1 VPFLRVIRDKRG
13 YETTYLMH
21 WCREG
26 TRQRSRI
33 LYVFRTPGGIRVGRG
48 ALESE
53 ILKQIEAQHPDI
65 QFDWSA
71 VFHNQQVIETPPPE
85 QRRPRK
91 RSSAE
96 AAPETPPAQQP
107 PAPRFTVPAS
117 IEGATPDEQ
126 IAFLMRWYAAV
137 REKIPQRAPEPARQ
151 EVLLALAERLN
162 PAAWTDADQ
171 ITAGLQQ
178 AAEALQRLS
187 HVFAKRRR
195 RAKKRTGAARPE
207 SSAPAES
214 TVAGELSAPDDA
226 SEPEESSAA
235 DDSPDSPSET

>member
-33 LYVFRTPGGIRVGRG
+33 LYMFRTPGGVRVGRE
-48 ALESE
+48 ALEADV
-53 ILKQIEAQHPDI
+53 LKQIESQHPDI
-65 QFDWSA
+65 EFDWNA
-71 VFHNQQVIETPPPE
+71 VFHNQQVIETASEP
-85 QRRPRK
+85 RRPRK
-91 RSSAE
+91 RAVVEGAPE
-96 AAPETPPAQQP
+96 AAPPPPAQP
-107 PAPRFTVPAS
+107 PPRFTVPSS

-126 IAFLMRWYAAV
+126 IAFLSQWYTAI
-137 REKIPQRAPEPARQ
+137 REKIPQRAPDPERQ
-151 EVLLALAERLN
+151 QALFALAERLN
-162 PAAWTDADQ
+162 PTAWTDADE

-195 RAKKRTGAARPE
+195 RSKKRTPE
-207 SSAPAES
+207 S
-214 TVAGELSAPDDA
+214 
-226 SEPEESSAA
+226 
-235 DDSPDSPSET
+235 